1 MLMGA
6 ALAAFCA
13 ACFFGGQAL
22 RENITAGRAAEQP
35 DAPATQ
41 PPALVTPT
49 PGVTVSLAPLETET
63 PAMSEP
69 ASNTV
74 TVTRDEKS
82 GDIIISRPV
91 TTAGVPT
98 PLPTANVAGG
108 GGELPTVDGV
118 YYGDHPGET
127 SSPAPEATP
136 VSTPAP
142 AATPVQGDKTTDRR
156 EDPAP
161 SPSDTPYPIAKP
173 SSKPTPAPTP
183 APTPKPSQAPET
195 TPAPEATPTPS
206 SSPAWKEEETDYS
219 TKPDWVGTEGE
230 RTPDGKWEYGYVPG
244 FGWDWYGTDDGG
256 LSGIADFELTGNH
269 VGTM

>member
-1 MLMGA
+1 MD
-6 ALAAFCA
+6 
-13 ACFFGGQAL
+13 GQAL
-22 RENITAGRAAEQP
+22 RENITAGRATEQP

-49 PGVTVSLAPLETET
+49 PGVTVSLAPMETDA

-74 TVTRDEKS
+74 TVTRDKES

-127 SSPAPEATP
+127 SSPVP

-142 AATPVQGDKTTDRR
+142 VATPVQGDKTTDRR
-156 EDPAP
+156 EDPVP
-161 SPSDTPYPIAKP
+161 SPSDTPYPIA
-173 SSKPTPAPTP
+173 KPTPAPTP
-183 APTPKPSQAPET
+183 APTPKPSQASET
-195 TPAPEATPTPS
+195 TPAPSSTPTS
-206 SSPAWKEEETDYS
+206 SGTQEGGTTSDG
-219 TKPDWVGTEGE
+219 KPNWEGYDGE
-230 RTPDGKWEYGYVPG
+230 RTPDGKWVYEYAYG
-244 FGWDWYGTDDGG
+244 FGWDWYGTDNGG
-256 LSGIADFELTGNH
+256 SSGVADFELTGNH